1 MNENLN
7 SNNIENDEFIT
18 NNEEND
24 YKNLIYRLK
33 EIKKNIAL
41 LEKNNI

>member
-1 MNENLN
+1 MNEHLN
-7 SNNIENDEFIT
+7 SNNIENDEFIY

>member
-1 MNENLN
+1 MIENLN